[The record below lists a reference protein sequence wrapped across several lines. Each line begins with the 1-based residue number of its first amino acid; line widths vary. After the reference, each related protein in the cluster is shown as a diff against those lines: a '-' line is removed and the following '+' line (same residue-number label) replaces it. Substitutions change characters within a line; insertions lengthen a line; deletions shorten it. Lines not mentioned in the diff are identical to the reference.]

1 MDLGENDL
9 LFSMQFRY
17 VVILL
22 GNNDLGKFEN
32 RAAVD
37 PKTVAL
43 KLVDIQQL
51 LHSSKS
57 Y

>member
-9 LFSMQFRY
+9 LFAMQFRY